1 MDQREGFGYV
11 GIGNNFAGVA
21 VAQASL
27 FGEDLIGVA
36 QVPQPRV
43 AFSSFSVPIN

>member
-27 FGEDLIGVA
+27 FGEDHIGVA
-36 QVPQPRV
+36 RVPQSRV
-43 AFSSFSVPIN
+43 TFSSFSIPIN